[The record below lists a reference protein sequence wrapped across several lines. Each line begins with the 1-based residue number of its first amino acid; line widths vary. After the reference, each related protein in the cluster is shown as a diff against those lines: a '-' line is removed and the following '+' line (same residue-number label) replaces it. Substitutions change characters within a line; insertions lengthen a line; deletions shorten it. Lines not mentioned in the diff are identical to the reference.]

1 MRMLLISG
9 LALVSV
15 GLWEELIGQIS
26 ALQED
31 EDVIYYAMLTFV
43 QLMGRFLMI
52 IYAVAH
58 VYGE

>member
-1 MRMLLISG
+1 MLLIIG

-15 GLWEELIGQIS
+15 GLWEELIGYMS

-43 QLMGRFLMI
+43 KLMGTFLMI